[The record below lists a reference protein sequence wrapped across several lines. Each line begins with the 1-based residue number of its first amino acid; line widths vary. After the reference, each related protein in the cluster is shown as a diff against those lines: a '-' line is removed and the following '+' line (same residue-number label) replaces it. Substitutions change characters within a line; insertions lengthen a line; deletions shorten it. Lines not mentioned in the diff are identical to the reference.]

1 MHRPSSSRF
10 RWQRTIV
17 SLSALFLVI
26 SGTAV
31 ASGST
36 GAARSIGPVER
47 PTRTSHELSN
57 LLTNEVIV
65 SYKGHFPARASRTA
79 LHRSVGTRLV
89 SSVSDFGMDI
99 VRAQPGGASAAVA
112 AYERDPSVA
121 FAEISVKRPF
131 QLTPNDT
138 HYANGNLWGLNNTG
152 QSHVASS
159 GANVA
164 GTSGADID
172 APQAWDTQTGT
183 ASTVVAVI
191 DTGVQLNHPDLV
203 NRLWT
208 NTGETPSNGIDDDGN
223 GYVDDVNGFDFGD
236 LDGNPTQTNAT
247 CDGTGCP
254 AHGTHVAGTVGAQM
268 NNGQGVAGVCPDC
281 RIMAIKVT
289 TGTTSNFTT
298 TARLIQAYAYVAD
311 NGADIVN
318 GSYGGPIWSEAE
330 RAALKAAGTDGVLF
344 AFAAANS
351 ALDNDV
357 NACRGGLNCA
367 PAYPASY
374 NLGTIV
380 STAASNDLDRYGYF
394 SNCTPI
400 PNCAFSNW
408 GRDSVDVA
416 APGVDIVSTRPG
428 SAYFTIDGTSMASP
442 HVAGAL
448 GLIKSEHPAY
458 TPVELKN
465 ALMNSVDH
473 PASLRLFANVGVS
486 VPANGIAGNFTATQG
501 RIDANAA
508 LTGATTNATPTTD
521 GTPATARS
529 LATSNSNSLAWP
541 ADQNDYYKKNLTKGV
556 KYKVTLTVPNG
567 KNFDVYLWKPG
578 VTETWSLTTG
588 CYGLGG
594 AACPLGNASASA
606 TAGADEAFTFKP
618 GKNGVYFI
626 HVTGFFSGGNY
637 TVKIVKV

>member
-1 MHRPSSSRF
+1 M
-10 RWQRTIV
+10 
-17 SLSALFLVI
+17 
-26 SGTAV
+26 
-31 ASGST
+31 
-36 GAARSIGPVER
+36 
-47 PTRTSHELSN
+47 
-57 LLTNEVIV
+57 
-65 SYKGHFPARASRTA
+65 
-79 LHRSVGTRLV
+79 HRSVGTRLV

-159 GANVA
+159 GANVV

-172 APQAWDTQTGT
+172 APQAWDTQTGS

-191 DTGVQLNHPDLV
+191 DTGVQLTHPDLV

-208 NTGETPSNGIDDDGN
+208 NTGETPSNGMDDDGN

-247 CDGTGCP
+247 CDSTGCP

-357 NACRGGLNCA
+357 SACRGGLNCA

-408 GRDSVDVA
+408 GHDSVDVA
-416 APGVDIVSTRPG
+416 APGVDIISTRPG

-458 TPVELKN
+458 TPAELKN

-486 VPANGIAGNFTATQG
+486 VPANGIEAISPHPGTDRRERRADGRDDERNPGDRRDAGNGQVPRDEQVEQPRLARGPERLLQEEPHEGREVQG
-501 RIDANAA
+501 DVDRPEWEELRRLSVEAGRDRDMVVDHGLLRPRRSGVSARECFDLGGRRSRRGIHVQAGQERGVLHPRHGLLLGRQLHGQDRQG
-508 LTGATTNATPTTD
+508 LTGSHAL
-521 GTPATARS
+521 R
-529 LATSNSNSLAWP
+529 
-541 ADQNDYYKKNLTKGV
+541 
-556 KYKVTLTVPNG
+556 
-567 KNFDVYLWKPG
+567 
-578 VTETWSLTTG
+578 
-588 CYGLGG
+588 
-594 AACPLGNASASA
+594 
-606 TAGADEAFTFKP
+606 
-618 GKNGVYFI
+618 
-626 HVTGFFSGGNY
+626 
-637 TVKIVKV
+637 